1 MLGRVNTKT
10 DALRT
15 AWPCLGTLVGMR
27 PSAISPQV
35 LKDTHARRL
44 ISVWYPGPETETT
57 KEALSRGRDSPNV
70 ETVDFGAGF
79 LRMNEASLTPH
90 SHSGKTGWF
99 PLSLI
104 VQASMYAEMLTQLIW
119 GRTKKEPGITP

>member
-1 MLGRVNTKT
+1 M
-10 DALRT
+10 
-15 AWPCLGTLVGMR
+15 
-27 PSAISPQV
+27 
-35 LKDTHARRL
+35 
-44 ISVWYPGPETETT
+44 WYPGPETETT

-104 VQASMYAEMLTQLIW
+104 GQASLYAELLTQLIW
-119 GRTKKEPGITP
+119 GRTKTEPGIHPLAQRSLPNGSHSLSFVNSCLLCLVWA